1 MKLSTRG
8 RYAVM
13 AMTDLAQHYYADKA
27 RDASALSKPVALTMV
42 AERQQISLPYL
53 EQIFQDLRKFGLVES
68 VRGAHGG
75 FRLSRSPQEIWI
87 GDIISSV
94 EEVVDITRCQ
104 TSDGCLKGHARCLT
118 HDLWADLSNQIDGFL
133 NSVSLN
139 DVISGNTGKPTSGS
153 TQVSA
158 HPS

>member
-13 AMTDLAQHYYADKA
+13 AMTDLAQHYYVDKA

-75 FRLSRSPQEIWI
+75 FRLSRPPQEIWI

-104 TSDGCLKGHARCLT
+104 TSDGCLKGYARCLT
-118 HDLWADLSNQIDGFL
+118 HDLWADLTSQIDGFL

-139 DVISGNTGKPTSGS
+139 DVISGNTGKPSNGS
-153 TQVSA
+153 SQVSA
-158 HPS
+158 HLS

>member
-13 AMTDLAQHYYADKA
+13 AMTDLAQQYHAEQSENAA
-27 RDASALSKPVALTMV
+27 RPPRPVSLTGV
-42 AERQQISLPYL
+42 SRRQQISLTYL

-68 VRGAHGG
+68 VRGARGG
-75 FRLSRSPQEIWI
+75 FRLTRPPEDIRI
-87 GDIISSV
+87 GDIINSV

-104 TSDGCLKGHARCLT
+104 ASAGCLKGHARCLT
-118 HDLWADLSNQIDGFL
+118 HDLWADLSHQIGGFL

-139 DVISGNTGKPTSGS
+139 DVLTGTTDRPLPSVTS
-153 TQVSA
+153 
-158 HPS
+158 

>member
-13 AMTDLAQHYYADKA
+13 AMTDLAQHFHANKA
-27 RDASALSKPVALTMV
+27 CGESAFSKPVALTSV
-42 AERQQISLPYL
+42 SERQQISLPYL

-75 FRLSRSPQEIWI
+75 FRLSRPPEEIWI

-94 EEVVDITRCQ
+94 EEAVDITRCQ
-104 TSDGCLKGHARCLT
+104 ASDGCLKGNAKCLT
-118 HDLWADLSNQIDGFL
+118 HDLWADLTSQIDGFL

-139 DVISGNTGKPTSGS
+139 DAISGNTGKLSNS
-153 TQVSA
+153 SAQISA
-158 HPS
+158 HL

>member
-1 MKLSTRG
+1 MRLTNKG

-13 AMTDLAQHYYADKA
+13 AMADLA
-27 RDASALSKPVALTMV
+27 SNENTGPVSLN
-42 AERQQISLPYL
+42 EISLRQNISLPYL

-75 FRLSRSPQEIWI
+75 FRLSRPPEEIWI

-104 TSDGCLKGHARCLT
+104 ASDGCLKGNAKCLT
-118 HDLWADLSNQIDGFL
+118 HDLWADLTSQIDGFL

-139 DVISGNTGKPTSGS
+139 DVISGNTGKLSNS
-153 TQVSA
+153 SAQVSA
-158 HPS
+158 HLS

>member
-13 AMTDLAQHYYADKA
+13 AMTDLAQHYYVDKA

-75 FRLSRSPQEIWI
+75 FRLSRPPQEIWI

-104 TSDGCLKGHARCLT
+104 TSDGCLKGYARCLT
-118 HDLWADLSNQIDGFL
+118 HDLWADLTSQIDGFL

-139 DVISGNTGKPTSGS
+139 DVISGNTGKPSNGS
-153 TQVSA
+153 SQASA
-158 HPS
+158 HLS

>member
-13 AMTDLAQHYYADKA
+13 AMTDLAQHYDADKA
-27 RDASALSKPVALTMV
+27 CDAAGVSKPVALT
-42 AERQQISLPYL
+42 AISERQQISQPYL

-75 FRLSRSPQEIWI
+75 FRLSRPPEEIWI

-118 HDLWADLSNQIDGFL
+118 HDLWADLTHQIDGFL

-139 DVISGNTGKPTSGS
+139 DVISGNTSKPS
-153 TQVSA
+153 SA
-158 HPS
+158 SAQISASLS

>member
-1 MKLSTRG
+1 MRLTNKG

-13 AMTDLAQHYYADKA
+13 AMADLA
-27 RDASALSKPVALTMV
+27 SNENTGPVSLN
-42 AERQQISLPYL
+42 EISLRQNISLPYL

-75 FRLSRSPQEIWI
+75 FRLSRPPEEIWI

-104 TSDGCLKGHARCLT
+104 SSDGCLRGHAKCLT
-118 HDLWADLSNQIDGFL
+118 HDLWADLTSQIDGFRP
-133 NSVSLN
+133 VETR
-139 DVISGNTGKPTSGS
+139 V
-153 TQVSA
+153 
-158 HPS
+158 

>member
-13 AMTDLAQHYYADKA
+13 AMTDLAQHYYANKA
-27 RDASALSKPVALTMV
+27 RGESVLSKPVALTSV
-42 AERQQISLPYL
+42 SERQQISLPYL

-75 FRLSRSPQEIWI
+75 FRLSRPPEEIWI

-104 TSDGCLKGHARCLT
+104 ASDGCLKGHAKCLT
-118 HDLWADLSNQIDGFL
+118 HDLWADLTSQIDGFL

-139 DVISGNTGKPTSGS
+139 DVISGNTGKRSNS
-153 TQVSA
+153 SAQVSA
-158 HPS
+158 HLS